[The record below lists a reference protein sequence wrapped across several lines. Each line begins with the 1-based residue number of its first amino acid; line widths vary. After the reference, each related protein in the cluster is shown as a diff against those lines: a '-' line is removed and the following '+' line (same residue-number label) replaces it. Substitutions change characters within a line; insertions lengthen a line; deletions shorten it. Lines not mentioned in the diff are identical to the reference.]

1 MHSTTTKLLAGLAL
15 AVILASLAGAAT
27 ALPGALETTAGVA
40 TAALAAL
47 VVAGI
52 VFAGIG
58 GAGNAG
64 DRGRTPYW

>member
-1 MHSTTTKLLAGLAL
+1 MHTTKLLAGLAL
-15 AVILASLAGAAT
+15 ASILGFLVGAAT
-27 ALPGALETTAGVA
+27 ALPGAVETTAGVA

-47 VVAGI
+47 VVVGV

-58 GAGNAG
+58 GAGQAG